1 MYALFTS
8 ESVTEGHPDKV
19 CDQIADAILDALL
32 TIDSSS
38 RCACEVTAQPGKI
51 SIMGEITT
59 KAKIDYEKVV
69 RKTLVEVGYDD
80 YAKNAKVEVSIHE
93 QSPDINGAVTKS
105 DDELGAGDQGIMFGY
120 ANNETDQYMPASIA
134 IANKLAFELA
144 QMRKSGKYPWIKSD
158 GKTQVTLRYD
168 HRIPVGVE
176 CVVVST
182 QHTEDVKQ
190 DFIEKTL
197 INDLVIPV
205 LNSFKLDYTGCKFL
219 INPSGRFVLGGPDAD
234 TGLTGRKIV
243 VDTYGGA
250 GHHGGGAFSGKDPSK
265 VDRSAAYQARQIAK
279 TIVAPGAATRCEVEL
294 AYAIGIPQPV
304 SVFVET
310 FSTGKVPG
318 DVLCNW
324 VKSNWDLRP
333 VKIIENLGLK
343 KPIYRQLAA
352 YGHFGRTDLNL
363 PWEQIDQKKVDS
375 LKKLF

>member
-19 CDQIADAILDALL
+19 CDQISDAVLDSLL
-32 TIDSSS
+32 AQDPYS

-51 SIMGEITT
+51 SVMGEITT
-59 KAKIDYEKVV
+59 RAEVDYEAIV
-69 RKTLVEVGYDD
+69 RKTLKEVGYDH
-80 YAKNAKVEVSIHE
+80 YAEHAEVSVAIHN
-93 QSPDINGAVTKS
+93 QSPDINGAVTK
-105 DDELGAGDQGIMFGY
+105 DNDELGAGDQGIMFGY
-120 ANNETDQYMPASIA
+120 ANNETEQLMPASFA
-134 IANKLAFELA
+134 VANELAFELA
-144 QMRKSGKYPWIKSD
+144 NMRKSGKYPWIKSD

-168 HRIPVGVE
+168 HRVPIGVE

-182 QHTEDVKQ
+182 QHSENVDREY
-190 DFIEKTL
+190 IEKILTQDL
-197 INDLVIPV
+197 IIPV
-205 LNSFKLDYTGCKFL
+205 LNRFKLDYKDCKFL

-279 TIVAPGAATRCEVEL
+279 TIVASGAATKCEVEL
-294 AYAIGIPQPV
+294 AYAIGVPQPV

-310 FSTGKVPG
+310 FSSGKVPG
-318 DVLCNW
+318 DVLCKW
-324 VKSNWDLRP
+324 VRENWDLRP
-333 VKIIENLGLK
+333 SKIIEKLGLR

-352 YGHFGRTDLNL
+352 YGHFGRKDVEL
-363 PWEQIDQKKVDS
+363 PWEYVDPSKVES
-375 LKKLF
+375 LRKLF